1 MFLSTNLSH
10 IRSKDRRYSAGKMS
24 RESDIPRRFT
34 GAFQAAQIESPPR
47 SVKSAESL
55 GSSWESR
62 LAATSIK
69 HERAGQI

>member
-47 SVKSAESL
+47 SVKP
-55 GSSWESR
+55 SR
-62 LAATSIK
+62 LSQFSRRPWIAPLRFS
-69 HERAGQI
+69 RRR